1 VNALLSSVLA
11 ADSSG
16 GNPLSIL
23 ILILPIAA
31 IFWLFIGPQRKQ
43 RQRQQSLMS
52 SIDVGDEVVTN
63 GGIIGTITHIE
74 DDVVHLEI
82 DHDVVIRVAKSAI
95 SQSTSAPEPT
105 SKASGSGSAKS
116 AKPAPSRRG
125 GLLGSLTGAASS
137 DDDSEDEPTEN
148 TTPNKNGVKKK

>member
-1 VNALLSSVLA
+1 VNALLSSLLA

-16 GNPLSIL
+16 GSPLGIL

-43 RQRQQSLMS
+43 RQRQQTLMS
-52 SIDVGDEVVTN
+52 TIDVGDEVLTN
-63 GGIIGTITHIE
+63 GGIIGTVTHIE
-74 DDVVHLEI
+74 DDVIHLEI

-95 SQSTSAPEPT
+95 TQTTSAPEAA
-105 SKASGSGSAKS
+105 SKSSGSGSAKS

-125 GLLGSLTGAASS
+125 GLLGSLTGSASS
-137 DDDSEDEPTEN
+137 DDDSADDSAEN

>member
-1 VNALLSSVLA
+1 MNALLSSVLA
-11 ADSSG
+11 ANESG

-74 DDVVHLEI
+74 DYVVHLEI

-95 SQSTSAPEPT
+95 SQSASASEPT
-105 SKASGSGSAKS
+105 SKASGSGS

>member
-1 VNALLSSVLA
+1 MNALLSSVLA
-11 ADSSG
+11 ADESS

-63 GGIIGTITHIE
+63 GGIIGTITHME

-95 SQSTSAPEPT
+95 SQTTSAPEV
-105 SKASGSGSAKS
+105 SGSGS

-137 DDDSEDEPTEN
+137 DDNSEDDSAED